1 MTVSTSQPPL
11 PAPPQPLPAQDRM
24 TRRRSNTTST
34 DPSPPS
40 AALLPSHVPP
50 KTRANLDSSSS
61 AIPIAPR
68 RAKAIPVIPPPSAP
82 IHGFSSTSGRRV
94 VVEAPVDC
102 GFPPSSAEGKV
113 LEEDLRDGALMAVCA
128 CLMASVSN
136 SDDFM
141 FALRSMRGV
150 ETMRLRLG
158 FLPLWPVSQSM
169 LTNHPISIRSLL
181 RIIKRWD

>member
-1 MTVSTSQPPL
+1 
-11 PAPPQPLPAQDRM
+11 
-24 TRRRSNTTST
+24 
-34 DPSPPS
+34 
-40 AALLPSHVPP
+40 
-50 KTRANLDSSSS
+50 
-61 AIPIAPR
+61 
-68 RAKAIPVIPPPSAP
+68 
-82 IHGFSSTSGRRV
+82 
-94 VVEAPVDC
+94 
-102 GFPPSSAEGKV
+102 V

>member
-181 RIIKRWD
+181 RITKRWD

>member
-169 LTNHPISIRSLL
+169 LTNHPISIHSLL